1 MIAILFQYNTNQGR
15 RGGKMAKD
23 NKTNVCRLL
32 DKAKIS
38 YVEQEYPV
46 DEEDLSGAHVASVLG
61 FPPEIIYKTL
71 VLKGDKTGY
80 FVAVIP
86 VLEEVDLKKAAK
98 VSKNKKVEMIPMKD
112 LQPLTGYI
120 RGGCSPIGM
129 KKHFPTYFQKQ
140 GEELERI
147 YVSAGKRGLQ
157 IGLSPKDLCTFVS
170 GSFEDLIRGGEE

>member
-1 MIAILFQYNTNQGR
+1 
-15 RGGKMAKD
+15 MAKD

-98 VSKNKKVEMIPMKD
+98 ISGNKKAEMIPMKD

-129 KKHFPTYFQKQ
+129 KKHFPTFIDETAQLY
-140 GEELERI
+140 ERI
-147 YVSAGKRGLQ
+147 YVSAGERGHMLCIAPADLQ
-157 IGLSPKDLCTFVS
+157 EICAAAFCDITEG
-170 GSFEDLIRGGEE
+170 